1 MRVDLLL
8 WWVKQPKNAAT
19 HAPLTYKQQHHA
31 HQEHT
36 THLTRVATRQWPL
49 LQDREVFDTLGATIL
64 VVSSGEWRV
73 KKLARHKVSVC
84 IDFVNI
90 ANIETLFI

>member
-64 VVSSGEWRV
+64 RVVDLVVASQKTRTSQSFY
-73 KKLARHKVSVC
+73 LY
-84 IDFVNI
+84 
-90 ANIETLFI
+90 